1 MDAMTILEQV
11 PDDASDMIEDPIVK
25 EAQEEFQ
32 RAIDWEDFARKNFRW
47 DWMFH
52 NADSE
57 NGFQWPDEIRQTR
70 EIDAKPC
77 LTINH
82 TRQHNLM
89 LINELIDNR
98 PSITVKPVGD
108 SATKAASE
116 VWEGIIRR
124 IEYQSQANDIYET
137 AVTFMVAA
145 GIGYIRVYTDWEN
158 DQSFDQSLYL
168 GPVNDPLTIV
178 MDPDMQSKD
187 GSDANFVF
195 VFRKVLKEDLEK
207 KYPKVKGRLGSTPL
221 GFNDAWVSKDY
232 CLEVEYWKRK
242 TIKDTMYEVTDPKT
256 GEKKTV
262 LKSKSPD
269 FVIDSLEQNNA
280 RKRKIERTEVWRYLI
295 AGDMMV
301 EKNLWPGQYIPIIR
315 VPGEEYSVDG
325 VMDRR
330 GHTRAMKDPQRMYNY
345 WTSSAVENVALQ
357 SKVPWL
363 AAQEATEG
371 YETIWENANNVNY
384 SVLPYNAL
392 GDDGV
397 TTIPAPT
404 RPQPPIMAQAYLQG
418 MQVSQNEIMA
428 VSGQREAAMGQ
439 ADNERTG
446 AAIEGR
452 QSRSDM
458 ATSHFARNFGMALRH
473 LGRVIMDVVPHVYD
487 VERAIHIMAENGA
500 STQVTIDPTQKVH
513 LQMVQAENL
522 EGAKIIFNPKM
533 GDYAVEADLGPGYA
547 TKREQSFRAFTQI
560 LTQAPAL
567 TNIIGDI
574 MLQAG
579 DFPGAEEAAERLQRM
594 VPAQAMGTG
603 PTPQEQQMQK
613 EIQQLQQLLAQQH
626 QEIAEA
632 KLRATG
638 KTDLRQVEAYNAET
652 KRMEVLRQAF
662 VNDPAELQQIIHQ
675 LVQESLATVLA
686 PPQGQE
692 QAPAPMQQSGPPPA
706 VPPQSTGIQ
715 VPLGQPLPGAPAP
728 IQVNP
733 NG

>member
-1 MDAMTILEQV
+1 MTILEQV